1 MTITKHL
8 TLIGAIALI
17 GACTEPSAP
26 PAAPSVDGSRPLH
39 HLRWAPSAAP
49 RQFAA
54 VRPGGNVGLVEAAPP
69 APSPLSANQ
78 VSFWAYTSQDAS
90 IQVNYL
96 DADSTWQ
103 PYVSLSV
110 LSGSLLRRP
119 DGSFFAAGDSI
130 EITLTFDTTEIV
142 FEAEPSGLVFNPLVP
157 ATLKVWYGGT
167 NPDFNLDGVVNWL
180 DRLIENQLL
189 GLSTRLDADDP
200 WDLLSA
206 LQSLLAKQFTASL
219 LHFCGYAVDW

>member
-1 MTITKHL
+1 MKTTKHL
-8 TLIGAIALI
+8 TLIGAIALL

-26 PAAPSVDGSRPLH
+26 PAAPSVDGSRQLH
-39 HLRWAPSAAP
+39 SLRWKPGATP
-49 RQFAA
+49 RFAVTRPAGDIGA
-54 VRPGGNVGLVEAAPP
+54 VYAAPP
-69 APSPLSANQ
+69 APSELSTNQ
-78 VSFWAYTSQDAS
+78 VSFWAYMSQDAS
-90 IQVNYL
+90 VQVDWL

-110 LSGSLLRRP
+110 PAGSLLQRP

-157 ATLKVWYGGT
+157 ATLQVWYGGT
-167 NPDFNLDGVVNWL
+167 DPDFNGDGVLNWL
-180 DRLIENQLL
+180 DNYIENVLL
-189 GLSTRLDADDP
+189 GLYTRQDPDDDWSP
-200 WDLLSA
+200 LSA
-206 LQSLLAKQFTASL
+206 VQSLLAKRFTASL